1 MFVNDTQKI
10 RNLGIPP
17 QFQALWIWVK
27 QSRVVRTVLI
37 SLNSVIS
44 LREEVGFCNN
54 SNVADMHNSNTQEG
68 LKPCMCMQ

>member
-27 QSRVVRTVLI
+27 QSRVVGTVLI

-44 LREEVGFCNN
+44 LREEVGFIGN
-54 SNVADMHNSNTQEG
+54 SNTSDTHNSNTQEG
-68 LKPCMCMQ
+68 LKPCMCM